1 MVLDRKSKNILMHSK
16 LVVFP
21 PSKRDLI
28 GTTQHTVQYKCPAQ
42 LAKLKKVYFATTR
55 QCLKGFSDTLQCNKF
70 SPLIF
75 GSVNLLKRC
84 FFNIFKTFFMILF
97 SNRLF
102 YNDLF
107 IMTCLYTEFLYNSLF
122 VYSTF
127 LEIFFSLTTDKNRLK
142 LKLQ

>member
-1 MVLDRKSKNILMHSK
+1 MSSIA
-16 LVVFP
+16 
-21 PSKRDLI
+21 
-28 GTTQHTVQYKCPAQ
+28 GQA
-42 LAKLKKVYFATTR
+42 KKVYFATTR

-122 VYSTF
+122 VYSTYF
-127 LEIFFSLTTDKNRLK
+127 FRNFFFTDYGQKSAEIEITINICWLSPSVTKRTLK
-142 LKLQ
+142 